1 MKRSISAPNE
11 IPLSTMNKDGH
22 SSPSPAK
29 KQRLMQVMAASGA
42 AKKFIIRPSDYAKA
56 AFKSNG
62 HSVQEVRAQYEAK
75 LQTPSKDMIQ
85 AYGSKVL
92 NLVRQGDLEGLKK
105 AQEEGTNV
113 QCCNRFGESLLHLAC
128 RRSYTEIADFLIAST
143 GKKDIE
149 DKIVENKPE
158 DAKES
163 STTSTATATTTSQ
176 NMLHIRDDYQRTP
189 LHDACWTVEP
199 NLELVD
205 LLLRHAPEQVVMEDV
220 RGNTPFDYVR
230 KDHYGM
236 WLRFLW
242 ERKALLKP
250 IQAAAEKEQ
259 ESSEP
264 VKEE

>member
-1 MKRSISAPNE
+1 
-11 IPLSTMNKDGH
+11 
-22 SSPSPAK
+22 
-29 KQRLMQVMAASGA
+29 MAAHGA
-42 AKKFIIRPSDYAKA
+42 AKKLIIRPSDYAKA

-62 HSVQEVRAQYEAK
+62 YSIADVQAQYEAK

-92 NLVRQGDLEGLKK
+92 NLVRQGDLEGLKM
-105 AQEEGTNV
+105 AQEEGTAL

-128 RRSYTEIADFLIAST
+128 RRSYTEIANFLITST
-143 GKKDIE
+143 GKKAE
-149 DKIVENKPE
+149 EKSEKTE

-163 STTSTATATTTSQ
+163 SSTVTTTHSSS
-176 NMLHIRDDYQRTP
+176 NMLHVRDDYQRTP
-189 LHDACWTVEP
+189 LHDACWTAEP

-205 LLLRHAPEQVVMEDV
+205 LLIRHAPEQVVMEDV

-230 KDHYGM
+230 KDNYGM

-250 IQAAAEKEQ
+250 IEEQ
-259 ESSEP
+259 DRASFNDENSEA
-264 VKEE
+264 VKQE